1 MIQRKRLATKD
12 QPIPH
17 RGNGYSNGTA
27 YRPQDGY
34 AAPSAEDRADAAVL
48 AEATELGD
56 RLAIQCP
63 GCVQVRSVHGCFP
76 NCGAR

>member
-27 YRPQDGY
+27 YRRQDGY
-34 AAPSAEDRADAAVL
+34 GER
-48 AEATELGD
+48 
-56 RLAIQCP
+56 
-63 GCVQVRSVHGCFP
+63 
-76 NCGAR
+76 